1 MFLNQLADF
10 FMANITIIG
19 PGAIGLCVGAALL
32 DGGHKVNFIGRKTI
46 DEFTVIKDDKIF
58 KQYQL
63 SDHNSAPAE
72 WLLICVKAHQVESAK
87 ETILSRINSNT
98 KIAIIQNGV
107 EHIDNMNAIGLFHNL
122 LEVMIDLPAKRLSA
136 TEVTWREPAISFVQD
151 NPLGQEFSA
160 LFKASFIKV
169 DTTPDIKTKL
179 WRKLCI
185 NAPGAILCLT
195 GQPMSV
201 FHEQGIAEIG
211 RGIIREVINVGRK
224 EGAILDDEII
234 EELTNGFLSANPE
247 STNSMFEDY
256 KAGLPTE
263 WSARNAVLVKLGKK
277 HGVPTP
283 ISDLLVPL
291 LAAQKRLG
299 KPVN

>member
-1 MFLNQLADF
+1 
-10 FMANITIIG
+10 MANITIIG

>member
-1 MFLNQLADF
+1 
-10 FMANITIIG
+10 MANITIIG
-19 PGAIGLCVGAALL
+19 PGAIGLCVGAALF
-32 DGGHKVNFIGRKTI
+32 DSGHCVNFIGRKKI
-46 DEFTVIKDDKIF
+46 DEFKLMKEGQLIKR
-58 KQYQL
+58 YQL
-63 SDHNSAPAE
+63 DNDDSTPAE
-72 WLLICVKAHQVESAK
+72 WLFICVKSHQIESAK
-87 ETILSRINSNT
+87 ETILSRVNANT

-107 EHIDNMNAIGLFHNL
+107 EHIDNMNAIGLFDNL

-136 TEVTWREPAISFVQD
+136 SEVTWREPAIGFVRD
-151 NPLGQEFSA
+151 NPLGKEFAA
-160 LFKASFIKV
+160 LFSASFIKV

-185 NAPGAILCLT
+185 NAPTGAILCLT
-195 GQPMSV
+195 GQPMKV
-201 FHEQGIAEIG
+201 FHQPGIADIG

-224 EGAILDDEII
+224 EGAILGDELVDELI
-234 EELTNGFLSANPE
+234 ESFLNAIPE

-263 WSARNAVLVKLGKK
+263 WVARNAVLVKLGKK

-291 LAAQKRLG
+291 LAAQR
-299 KPVN
+299 